1 MAQVPTPGTTAP
13 APAPACRLD
22 AYRLAVEFDR
32 LVSSFS
38 LSGPLRDQ
46 LQRASSSVALCLA
59 EGYGRKAPRE
69 KRHLYS
75 VAAASARECA
85 AVLELLADRRPELDT
100 IQAQAVLVRVVRA
113 SEGLVAAMD
122 RR

>member
-1 MAQVPTPGTTAP
+1 MAQVHTPGST

-22 AYRLAVEFDR
+22 AYRLAVEFDQF
-32 LVSSFS
+32 VSGFGLTGS
-38 LSGPLRDQ
+38 LRDQ

-59 EGYGRKAPRE
+59 EGYGRVAPRE

-85 AVLELLADRRPELDT
+85 AVLDLLATRQPKLDT
-100 IQAQAVLVRVVRA
+100 VQARLVLERAIRA
-113 SEGLVAAMD
+113 SEALVAAME
-122 RR
+122 RRG

>member
-1 MAQVPTPGTTAP
+1 MAQVPTTGST

-22 AYRLAVEFDR
+22 AYRLAVEFDG
-32 LVSSFS
+32 LVTT
-38 LSGPLRDQ
+38 LGVTGHLRDQ

-59 EGYGRKAPRE
+59 EGYGRRAPKE

-85 AVLELLADRRPELDT
+85 AVLELLAERQPKLDT
-100 IQAQAVLVRVVRA
+100 VQARAVLARAIRA

>member
-1 MAQVPTPGTTAP
+1 MAQVPTPGTT

-32 LVSSFS
+32 LVSGFS

-85 AVLELLADRRPELDT
+85 AVLDLLADRRPELET
-100 IQAQAVLVRVVRA
+100 AAARNTLRRLISA
-113 SEGLVAAMD
+113 SEGLVAAME

>member
-1 MAQVPTPGTTAP
+1 MAQVPSTGST

-22 AYRLAVEFDR
+22 AYRLAVEFDA
-32 LVSSFS
+32 LVSGFG
-38 LSGPLRDQ
+38 LTGPLRDQ

-75 VAAASARECA
+75 VASASARECA
-85 AVLELLADRRPELDT
+85 AVLELLASRQPELDT
-100 IQAQAVLVRVVRA
+100 VQARGVLARVIRA